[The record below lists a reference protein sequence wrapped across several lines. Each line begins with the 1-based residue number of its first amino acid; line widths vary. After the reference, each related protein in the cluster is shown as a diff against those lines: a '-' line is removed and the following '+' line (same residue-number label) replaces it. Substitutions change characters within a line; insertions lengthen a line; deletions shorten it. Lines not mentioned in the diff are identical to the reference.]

1 MRRPSS
7 RIRRIVTG
15 LLLSLGSI
23 GAALLDVGRAV
34 AAPVTSATVTIT
46 AQNVN
51 RLVGDVTGGF
61 NGQTFNDLFDVGPGP
76 RVTLTWTSAT
86 TFHNA
91 LQAQIPGYTITNV
104 QLVVRGVTAS
114 TSARSIN
121 TSNGGWTNLYSQSG
135 TSATSQ
141 SWNNFWGA
149 TFRTPAPLTTGSSS
163 AGWQAAAGTVY
174 SSAALGTRSVSGTT
188 TTFTFSPS
196 LVQDWISTPSSNQGL
211 LFTSGTTNLQT
222 TALTS
227 NVQWQITIVPE
238 PAALGMAIVGAGC
251 FGITSWMRR
260 RVRAGRT
267 PGQGLG

>member
-15 LLLSLGSI
+15 LLLSLGST

-34 AAPVTSATVTIT
+34 AEPITSATVTIT

-51 RLVGDVTGGF
+51 RLVGDNSGWRAT
-61 NGQTFNDLFDVGPGP
+61 TYNDLFDVGPGP
-76 RVTLTWTSAT
+76 RLTLTWTSAT

-91 LQAQIPGYTITNV
+91 LQAQIPGYSITDV
-104 QLVVRGVTAS
+104 KLVVRGITAS
-114 TSARSIN
+114 TSARFIN

-141 SWNNFWGA
+141 SWDNFWGA
-149 TFRTPAPLTTGSSS
+149 TFRTPAPATTGSSS

-174 SSAALGTRSVSGTT
+174 SSTAVGTRSVSGTT

-196 LVQDWISTPSSNQGL
+196 LVQNWISTPSSNQGL

-222 TALTS
+222 TAATS